1 MRSGFDRVAALFYTC
16 VTYLGSLVWL
26 QGPISFPLSQK
37 TKAGVIMR
45 NAAIQNPKLAE
56 DHVISAAHRNRQ
68 IQDENAYEA
77 RGRLHPVPSPSS
89 EMTPPPKRTY
99 SRYSSLPEPLIDS
112 EEAAAII
119 GIHPKTLQK
128 MARRGQIRGVH
139 VGKLWRFRA
148 STIEEWIARE
158 LAS

>member
-1 MRSGFDRVAALFYTC
+1 MSPIPAPDEETSAL
-16 VTYLGSLVWL
+16 
-26 QGPISFPLSQK
+26 
-37 TKAGVIMR
+37 
-45 NAAIQNPKLAE
+45 PK
-56 DHVISAAHRNRQ
+56 
-68 IQDENAYEA
+68 Y
-77 RGRLHPVPSPSS
+77 
-89 EMTPPPKRTY
+89 PP
-99 SRYSSLPEPLIDS
+99 SRYTAMPERLIDS

-148 STIEEWIARE
+148 STIEEWISRE

>member
-1 MRSGFDRVAALFYTC
+1 MDST
-16 VTYLGSLVWL
+16 
-26 QGPISFPLSQK
+26 
-37 TKAGVIMR
+37 
-45 NAAIQNPKLAE
+45 
-56 DHVISAAHRNRQ
+56 
-68 IQDENAYEA
+68 
-77 RGRLHPVPSPSS
+77 PSPSS
-89 EMTPPPKRTY
+89 EMPSPKLPPSRHPTP
-99 SRYSSLPEPLIDS
+99 PEPLIDS

>member
-1 MRSGFDRVAALFYTC
+1 MS
-16 VTYLGSLVWL
+16 
-26 QGPISFPLSQK
+26 PIPAFSEE
-37 TKAGVIMR
+37 A
-45 NAAIQNPKLAE
+45 
-56 DHVISAAHRNRQ
+56 SA
-68 IQDENAYEA
+68 
-77 RGRLHPVPSPSS
+77 PSKRPPSS
-89 EMTPPPKRTY
+89 YGTA
-99 SRYSSLPEPLIDS
+99 PERLIDS

-148 STIEEWIARE
+148 STIEEWIKRE

>member
-1 MRSGFDRVAALFYTC
+1 MAST
-16 VTYLGSLVWL
+16 
-26 QGPISFPLSQK
+26 
-37 TKAGVIMR
+37 
-45 NAAIQNPKLAE
+45 
-56 DHVISAAHRNRQ
+56 
-68 IQDENAYEA
+68 
-77 RGRLHPVPSPSS
+77 PSPSG
-89 EMTPPPKRTY
+89 EMLSPKLPP
-99 SRYSSLPEPLIDS
+99 SRHPAPEPLIDS

-128 MARRGQIRGVH
+128 MARRGQFRGVH

>member
-1 MRSGFDRVAALFYTC
+1 M
-16 VTYLGSLVWL
+16 SL
-26 QGPISFPLSQK
+26 I
-37 TKAGVIMR
+37 
-45 NAAIQNPKLAE
+45 
-56 DHVISAAHRNRQ
+56 
-68 IQDENAYEA
+68 
-77 RGRLHPVPSPSS
+77 PSPSEETS
-89 EMTPPPKRTY
+89 ASSRRPP
-99 SRYSSLPEPLIDS
+99 SRYAATPERLIDS

-158 LAS
+158 LAG

>member
-1 MRSGFDRVAALFYTC
+1 MS
-16 VTYLGSLVWL
+16 
-26 QGPISFPLSQK
+26 PIP
-37 TKAGVIMR
+37 A
-45 NAAIQNPKLAE
+45 
-56 DHVISAAHRNRQ
+56 
-68 IQDENAYEA
+68 
-77 RGRLHPVPSPSS
+77 SS
-89 EMTPPPKRTY
+89 EETPASPKRPQSTY
-99 SRYSSLPEPLIDS
+99 GTTPERLIDS

>member
-1 MRSGFDRVAALFYTC
+1 MS
-16 VTYLGSLVWL
+16 
-26 QGPISFPLSQK
+26 PI
-37 TKAGVIMR
+37 
-45 NAAIQNPKLAE
+45 
-56 DHVISAAHRNRQ
+56 
-68 IQDENAYEA
+68 
-77 RGRLHPVPSPSS
+77 PVPGEENSASS
-89 EMTPPPKRTY
+89 RRPP
-99 SRYSSLPEPLIDS
+99 SRYAAPPERLIDS

-148 STIEEWIARE
+148 SIIEEWIERE

>member
-1 MRSGFDRVAALFYTC
+1 MS
-16 VTYLGSLVWL
+16 
-26 QGPISFPLSQK
+26 PI
-37 TKAGVIMR
+37 
-45 NAAIQNPKLAE
+45 
-56 DHVISAAHRNRQ
+56 
-68 IQDENAYEA
+68 
-77 RGRLHPVPSPSS
+77 PSPNG
-89 EMTPPPKRTY
+89 EIPPPKRPIL
-99 SRYSSLPEPLIDS
+99 RYSSAPEPLIDS

-148 STIEEWIARE
+148 SMIEEWIARE

>member
-1 MRSGFDRVAALFYTC
+1 MS
-16 VTYLGSLVWL
+16 
-26 QGPISFPLSQK
+26 PI
-37 TKAGVIMR
+37 
-45 NAAIQNPKLAE
+45 
-56 DHVISAAHRNRQ
+56 
-68 IQDENAYEA
+68 
-77 RGRLHPVPSPSS
+77 PVPSEEKSASS
-89 EMTPPPKRTY
+89 KRPP
-99 SRYSSLPEPLIDS
+99 SRYADAPERLIDS